1 MKLKPNEKLLFIG
14 DSITDSGRRDPDHAP
29 FGCGYVN
36 WFRNLL
42 LVRHPELP
50 VTILNRGIGGDTA
63 EDLASRWVDDV
74 LVERP
79 DWLVVKIGINDV
91 NRHITDPEKNALQAP
106 DRHRAYLRDC
116 LERSREALPQVKLV
130 LVTPFFLSRDDSGN
144 YRGRVRAALA
154 DYQEN
159 VRQLAGEFGATLIDS
174 QTAFEAAMEH
184 LPPSAFSHDMVH
196 LNEVGVLLL
205 AETVY
210 TALSE

>member
-14 DSITDSGRRDPDHAP
+14 DSITDSGRRDPAHAP
-29 FGCGYVN
+29 YGCGYVN
-36 WFRNLL
+36 CFRNLL
-42 LVRHPELP
+42 MVRHPGLP
-50 VTILNRGIGGDTA
+50 VTILNRGVGGNTA

-91 NRHITDPEKNALQAP
+91 NRYTTDPENNALQAP

-116 LERSREALPQVKLV
+116 LERTREALPQTQLV
-130 LVTPFFLSRDDSGN
+130 LVTPFFLSRDESAN

-159 VRQLAGEFGATLIDS
+159 VRQLADEFGATLVDS
-174 QTAFEAAMEH
+174 QAAFESAMEH

-196 LNEVGVLLL
+196 LNEAGVLLL
-205 AETVY
+205 AEKVY
-210 TALSE
+210 AAVAD